1 MAYPNYGSTTAG
13 FPAPTSGVN
22 VPAVVVL
29 SGTGVAQV
37 VTRNA
42 DGAGATGG
50 AYGSITAE
58 QMRGPE
64 YVAPLA
70 IGSTLVLTAALKDA
84 QGNTVT
90 PVNNFTFRSLNAVHL
105 SQKSF
110 RPLLPG
116 NEWLPNRTAPT
127 VPAGQ
132 TGPGAGNS
140 LVWTSDPATVS
151 PASHASATTITATN
165 SDENGGSGSGGFA
178 IIEVRYPLSSGSTT
192 NDFIYALLL
201 VTLTPAG
208 TDVE

>member
-1 MAYPNYGSTTAG
+1 MSYPNYASATAG
-13 FPAPTSGVN
+13 FPAPTSGVG

-50 AYGSITAE
+50 AYGAVTAE
-58 QMRGPE
+58 QLRGPE
-64 YVAPLA
+64 YVVPLA
-70 IGSTLVLTAALKDA
+70 KGATLTLTATLKDA
-84 QGNTVT
+84 RGTSVT
-90 PVNNFTFRSLNAVHL
+90 PVNNFTFRSLNAQSL
-105 SQKSF
+105 SQASF
-110 RPLLPG
+110 RPPLPDD
-116 NEWLPNRTAPT
+116 EWLPNRVAPA

-140 LVWTSDPATVS
+140 LIWTSDPVTVS
-151 PASHASATTITATN
+151 PASNASATTVTAAD
-165 SDENGGSGSGGFA
+165 SDDHGGNGSGGFG
-178 IIEVRYPLSSGSTT
+178 IIEVRYPLGSGSTV

-201 VTLTPAG
+201 VTVTTDG

>member
-1 MAYPNYGSTTAG
+1 MSYPSYGSTTAG
-13 FPAPTSGVN
+13 FPAPTSGVG

-29 SGTGVAQV
+29 SGTGVAQT

-50 AYGSITAE
+50 SYGSITAE

-70 IGSTLVLTAALKDA
+70 KGSTFVVTASLKDS

-90 PVNNFTFRSLNAVHL
+90 PVNNFTFRSLNATHL
-105 SQKSF
+105 SQASF
-110 RPLLPG
+110 RPPLPG
-116 NEWLPNRTAPT
+116 NQWLPNRTAPT

-151 PASHASATTITATN
+151 PASHASATTVTATN

-178 IIEVRYPLSSGSTT
+178 VVECRYPRNNATT
-192 NDFIYALLL
+192 VNDFIYALLF
-201 VTLTPAG
+201 LTITTAG
-208 TDVE
+208 SDVE

>member
-1 MAYPNYGSTTAG
+1 VG
-13 FPAPTSGVN
+13 

-64 YVAPLA
+64 YVAPMA
-70 IGSTLVLTAALKDA
+70 KGATLTLTASLKDA
-84 QGNTVT
+84 QGNSVT
-90 PVNNFTFRSLNAVHL
+90 PVNNFTFRSLNAASL
-105 SQKSF
+105 SQASF
-110 RPLLPG
+110 RPLLP
-116 NEWLPNRTAPT
+116 NEEWLPNRTAPV

-132 TGPGAGNS
+132 TGPGGGNG

-151 PASHASATTITATN
+151 PASHASATTVTASDSN
-165 SDENGGSGSGGFA
+165 SSGGFA
-178 IIEVRYPLSSGSTT
+178 IIEVRYPKSSGSTV

-201 VTLTPAG
+201 VTVTTAG